1 MKVLTIVLFSIIFLS
16 VNGQEDIHFYRSGEN
31 SINLFSKSIKGILFN
46 NISNDELIK
55 MSFKNNSLNK
65 IDFSKSKALYADL
78 NYKDS
83 LYKDSI
89 RDYHILIL
97 EPEINPIFL
106 IDVKN
111 EFYFEKLESI
121 NYKTIRRII
130 LPIVNFKGEKLNNL
144 TLNFQEK
151 EEKKIKAKFIDGDIN
166 DTYFLAPSVLN
177 DIQVADYKD
186 SNTTFSL
193 GICDFDQDGEISK
206 GVDAV
211 FIGEYGQHFFNISNS
226 KILSSCAYQNDLI
239 IESDNTK
246 YKVIFEIEKKNSAQI
261 FKLKQNIQS
270 DIVKMSYL
278 SDYEVQLFDDSVVNL
293 KRLLKNN
300 KYLFI
305 DFWSIYCLPCIKSFP
320 DLNQLN
326 FMFRDKITILTLLDN
341 GNREDLLRIKNK
353 FNLSFIQGF
362 STSNLSYNFNVT
374 GYPSNFLFNSDG
386 QLIRINISTQEL
398 NKILSK

>member
-55 MSFKNNSLNK
+55 MSFKNNSLNN
-65 IDFSKSKALYADL
+65 IDLSKSKALYADL

-111 EFYFEKLESI
+111 EFYFEKLEQI
-121 NYKTIRRII
+121 NYKTIRIII

>member
-55 MSFKNNSLNK
+55 MSFKNNSLNN
-65 IDFSKSKALYADL
+65 IDLSKSKALYADL

-144 TLNFQEK
+144 TLN
-151 EEKKIKAKFIDGDIN
+151 
-166 DTYFLAPSVLN
+166 L
-177 DIQVADYKD
+177 
-186 SNTTFSL
+186 
-193 GICDFDQDGEISK
+193 
-206 GVDAV
+206 
-211 FIGEYGQHFFNISNS
+211 
-226 KILSSCAYQNDLI
+226 
-239 IESDNTK
+239 
-246 YKVIFEIEKKNSAQI
+246 
-261 FKLKQNIQS
+261 
-270 DIVKMSYL
+270 
-278 SDYEVQLFDDSVVNL
+278 
-293 KRLLKNN
+293 
-300 KYLFI
+300 
-305 DFWSIYCLPCIKSFP
+305 
-320 DLNQLN
+320 
-326 FMFRDKITILTLLDN
+326 
-341 GNREDLLRIKNK
+341 
-353 FNLSFIQGF
+353 
-362 STSNLSYNFNVT
+362 
-374 GYPSNFLFNSDG
+374 
-386 QLIRINISTQEL
+386 
-398 NKILSK
+398 

>member
-55 MSFKNNSLNK
+55 MSFKNNSLNN
-65 IDFSKSKALYADL
+65 IDLSKSKALYADL

-130 LPIVNFKGEKLNNL
+130 LPIVNFKGEKLSNL

>member
-55 MSFKNNSLNK
+55 MSFKNNSLNN
-65 IDFSKSKALYADL
+65 IDLSKSKALYADL

-121 NYKTIRRII
+121 NYKTIRRIT
-130 LPIVNFKGEKLNNL
+130 LPIVNFKGEKLSNL

>member
-1 MKVLTIVLFSIIFLS
+1 M
-16 VNGQEDIHFYRSGEN
+16 
-31 SINLFSKSIKGILFN
+31 
-46 NISNDELIK
+46 
-55 MSFKNNSLNK
+55 
-65 IDFSKSKALYADL
+65 
-78 NYKDS
+78 
-83 LYKDSI
+83 
-89 RDYHILIL
+89 
-97 EPEINPIFL
+97 
-106 IDVKN
+106 
-111 EFYFEKLESI
+111 
-121 NYKTIRRII
+121 
-130 LPIVNFKGEKLNNL
+130 
-144 TLNFQEK
+144 
-151 EEKKIKAKFIDGDIN
+151 
-166 DTYFLAPSVLN
+166 
-177 DIQVADYKD
+177 
-186 SNTTFSL
+186 
-193 GICDFDQDGEISK
+193 
-206 GVDAV
+206 
-211 FIGEYGQHFFNISNS
+211 
-226 KILSSCAYQNDLI
+226 
-239 IESDNTK
+239 
-246 YKVIFEIEKKNSAQI
+246 IFEIEKKNSAQI

>member
-130 LPIVNFKGEKLNNL
+130 LPIVNFKGEKLSNL

-193 GICDFDQDGEISK
+193 GICDFDQDGEISE

-226 KILSSCAYQNDLI
+226 KILSSCAYQNNLI

-278 SDYEVQLFDDSVVNL
+278 CDYEVLLFDDSVVNL
-293 KRLLKNN
+293 KRLLKND

>member
-55 MSFKNNSLNK
+55 MSFKNNSLNN
-65 IDFSKSKALYADL
+65 IDLSKSKALYADL

>member
-130 LPIVNFKGEKLNNL
+130 LPIVNFKGEKLSNL